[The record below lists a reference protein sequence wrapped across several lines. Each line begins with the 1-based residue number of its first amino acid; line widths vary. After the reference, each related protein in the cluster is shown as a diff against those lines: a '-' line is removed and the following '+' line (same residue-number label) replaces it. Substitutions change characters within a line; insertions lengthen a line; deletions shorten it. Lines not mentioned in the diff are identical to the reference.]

1 MNRTP
6 LAALAAALLLC
17 ACSKDGGRSSAA
29 AADSIAEPAPAPAGM
44 MRAPEVARQGVD
56 SSNAAQQQ
64 RLDQINQLSEQA
76 GGTPQP

>member
-1 MNRTP
+1 MNRTS
-6 LAALAAALLLC
+6 LAALTAALLLC
-17 ACSKDGGRSSAA
+17 GCAEDDGRSSAA
-29 AADSIAEPAPAPAGM
+29 AADSAAAAAPAPSGM
-44 MRAPEVARQGVD
+44 MGAPEVARQGVD